1 MTEDLRVHYQNLLA
15 DHGDNYA
22 SAQYSSQ
29 ASQEARYVI
38 LSQVGNIKGSRV
50 LDWGCGTGHLA
61 SWIANQGIDCDYTGV
76 DIVPEF
82 LDIAR
87 KKHPQHRFGEMQDFE
102 KETFDWIMI
111 SGVFNN
117 RMDDNLAFFRRN
129 IAYLWDRCTRG
140 LSFNLMS
147 SWVDFEDPKLWYVRP
162 EDVFVILKSLTPFVA
177 IRNDYL
183 VKDIKVPYEFAVYA
197 YRNPRWSPS

>member
-61 SWIANQGIDCDYTGV
+61 SWIRDQGIDCDYTGV
-76 DIVPEF
+76 DICP
-82 LDIAR
+82 R
-87 KKHPQHRFGEMQDFE
+87 
-102 KETFDWIMI
+102 I
-111 SGVFNN
+111 SGN
-117 RMDDNLAFFRRN
+117 
-129 IAYLWDRCTRG
+129 CSQKT
-140 LSFNLMS
+140 S
-147 SWVDFEDPKLWYVRP
+147 SASVWRDARF
-162 EDVFVILKSLTPFVA
+162 
-177 IRNDYL
+177 
-183 VKDIKVPYEFAVYA
+183 
-197 YRNPRWSPS
+197 